1 MKTYSKFKS
10 DNVQYLTCTNASS
23 GSRTKKAVLENGM
36 IIVDI
41 DGVASKTVI
50 SGLKRSYRILNA
62 AFVPVAN
69 VSSTVE
75 FQVYSIGAVSAS
87 HLAVDFD
94 GFELFSSP
102 PASAL
107 EGIKGYGTMR
117 AKATILPDNF
127 DPTKAI
133 VSGGAICIRGS
144 GGKAIS
150 LTGQLTMAV
159 MPA

>member
-23 GSRTKKAVLENGM
+23 GSRTKNAVLENGM

-50 SGLKRSYRILNA
+50 SGLKRNYRILNA
-62 AFVPVAN
+62 AFVPVSN
-69 VSSTVE
+69 VASTVE
-75 FQVYSIGAVSAS
+75 LQVYSIGAVSGS
-87 HLAVDFD
+87 HMAADFD
-94 GFELFSSP
+94 GT
-102 PASAL
+102 
-107 EGIKGYGTMR
+107 IT
-117 AKATILPDNF
+117 AKATILPESF

-133 VSGGAICIRGS
+133 VSGGAICISGT

>member
-62 AFVPVAN
+62 AFVPVSNAA
-69 VSSTVE
+69 STVE

-87 HLAVDFD
+87 HLAVDID
-94 GFELFSSP
+94 GT
-102 PASAL
+102 
-107 EGIKGYGTMR
+107 IK
-117 AKATILPDNF
+117 AKGTILPDNF

>member
-10 DNVQYLTCTNASS
+10 DNVQYLTCTNDSS
-23 GSRTKKAVLENGM
+23 GSRTKYAVLENGM

-50 SGLKRSYRILNA
+50 SGLKRNYRILNA

-75 FQVYSIGAVSAS
+75 FQVYSIGYVSAS
-87 HLAVDFD
+87 YMAVDID
-94 GFELFSSP
+94 GT
-102 PASAL
+102 
-107 EGIKGYGTMR
+107 IR

-133 VSGGAICIRGS
+133 VSGGAICISGG

>member
-23 GSRTKKAVLENGM
+23 GSRTKNAVLENGM

-50 SGLKRSYRILNA
+50 SGLKRNYRILNA

-69 VSSTVE
+69 VVSNVE
-75 FQVYSIGAVSAS
+75 LQVYSIGAVSRS
-87 HLAVDFD
+87 HMVADF
-94 GFELFSSP
+94 GR
-102 PASAL
+102 
-107 EGIKGYGTMR
+107 KNGTIT
-117 AKATILPDNF
+117 AKNTRLPDGF

-133 VSGGAICIRGS
+133 VSGGAICISGT